1 MTTTITEIKDQLKA
15 MLEKTE
21 NKEDIE
27 QIGALNSLVD
37 KVEAEHKKLQEE
49 NTDLIK
55 DYKELIKHT
64 SFSPNGT
71 ETQEVSAPTDLS
83 FSDFLSTYKKN
94 N

>member
-1 MTTTITEIKDQLKA
+1 MKNQLQA

-21 NKEDIE
+21 NKEEIE
-27 QIGALNSLVD
+27 QIGTLNSLVD
-37 KVEAEHKKLQEE
+37 KIEAEHKKLQED

-71 ETQEVSAPTDLS
+71 ETQEVSTPTDLS
-83 FSDFLSTYKKN
+83 FSDFLTAYNKK
-94 N
+94 